1 MRRGEDEWETQ
12 SAGAQGR
19 RAQGLLLSVAVM
31 QVMQVVQVMQV
42 MQVLQVFYNEAFDHV
57 KRFNYN

>member
-1 MRRGEDEWETQ
+1 MRRAACGVEKMN
-12 SAGAQGR
+12 GRLKAQGR

-42 MQVLQVFYNEAFDHV
+42 MQVFYNEAFDHV